1 MTKRQKECRD
11 FILNFWDRH
20 GYGPS
25 YQEISDGLGM
35 KNKSGAYRMVNLLCA
50 RGHLEKYAGRARSVR
65 SNEPSWYPG
74 QRVR

>member
-11 FILNFWDRH
+11 FILNFWERH

-35 KNKSGAYRMVNLLCA
+35 KNKSGAYRIVTLLCE
-50 RGHLEKYAGRARSVR
+50 RGHLRNHAGQARSIYGPAESER
-65 SNEPSWYPG
+65 HP
-74 QRVR
+74 